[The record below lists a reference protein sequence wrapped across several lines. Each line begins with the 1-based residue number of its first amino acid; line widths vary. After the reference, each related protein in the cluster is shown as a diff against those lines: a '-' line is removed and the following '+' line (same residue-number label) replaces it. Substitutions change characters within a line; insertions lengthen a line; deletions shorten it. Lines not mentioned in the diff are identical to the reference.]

1 MINFRFHLISLVAVF
16 LALGVGVAMG
26 ASFVDRATVDSLR
39 SRVDDLDEGYRRRG
53 AELDATR
60 DQLARSD
67 AQSAALA
74 GPGSEAL
81 AGRLDGAP
89 VVLLA
94 TAEVPRTVID
104 EVRTSLGA
112 SGADRAGTVRLQPPL
127 TSPSAADLTAARAR
141 LGLRGDRDA
150 VRSRIATDLG
160 ISLALLSAA
169 PPAAP
174 TVPPIDPTTTT
185 TEQPDAS
192 VVRTPTDAAGARAYL
207 AALAELGMISVGDTD
222 EAGDVRFPAGSGY
235 RYVLIGGADEDP
247 RPVVEPLA
255 TAEADRAPRT
265 LTVAEAGTV
274 RAAGDATTTTVG
286 EPDPGSFVDGLR
298 GSDVAD
304 ALSTVDDLDESF
316 GRIATVYAVAE
327 QRDSGRV
334 GHYGTGRAATAP
346 FPTVPGS

>member
-60 DQLARSD
+60 EQLARSD
-67 AQSAALA
+67 AQAAALA

-94 TAEVPRTVID
+94 TAEVSRTVID
-104 EVRTSLGA
+104 DVRTSLGA

-141 LGLRGDRDA
+141 LGLRGDRNA

-169 PPAAP
+169 PPAA
-174 TVPPIDPTTTT
+174 
-185 TEQPDAS
+185 
-192 VVRTPTDAAGARAYL
+192 
-207 AALAELGMISVGDTD
+207 
-222 EAGDVRFPAGSGY
+222 
-235 RYVLIGGADEDP
+235 
-247 RPVVEPLA
+247 
-255 TAEADRAPRT
+255 
-265 LTVAEAGTV
+265 
-274 RAAGDATTTTVG
+274 
-286 EPDPGSFVDGLR
+286 
-298 GSDVAD
+298 
-304 ALSTVDDLDESF
+304 
-316 GRIATVYAVAE
+316 
-327 QRDSGRV
+327 
-334 GHYGTGRAATAP
+334 
-346 FPTVPGS
+346 